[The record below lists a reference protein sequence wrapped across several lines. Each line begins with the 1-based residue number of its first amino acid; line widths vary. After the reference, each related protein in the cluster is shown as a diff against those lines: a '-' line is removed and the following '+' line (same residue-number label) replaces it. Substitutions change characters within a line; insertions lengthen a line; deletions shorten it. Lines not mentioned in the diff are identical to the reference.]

1 MNSEHRKTKFRCSFF
16 SARLLPVHHPCHSGL
31 TQRLVYK
38 FKSIMKKESPM
49 FAEQTKIRFV
59 FIQYIY
65 FFSEMPNSFDLF
77 LNSSTV
83 IFACS
88 ETVSM
93 DKSPLLTARIIAET
107 GNGIKAEITVEVI
120 LKTTEESSADNKI
133 TDDGNLN
140 EQTED
145 KKIADSYEGEM
156 D

>member
-1 MNSEHRKTKFRCSFF
+1 
-16 SARLLPVHHPCHSGL
+16 
-31 TQRLVYK
+31 
-38 FKSIMKKESPM
+38 
-49 FAEQTKIRFV
+49 
-59 FIQYIY
+59 
-65 FFSEMPNSFDLF
+65 
-77 LNSSTV
+77 
-83 IFACS
+83 
-88 ETVSM
+88 M